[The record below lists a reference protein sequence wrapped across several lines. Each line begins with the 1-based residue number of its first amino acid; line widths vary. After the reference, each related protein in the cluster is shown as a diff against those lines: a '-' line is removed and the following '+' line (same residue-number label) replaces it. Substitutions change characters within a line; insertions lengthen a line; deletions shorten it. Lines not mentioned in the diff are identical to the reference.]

1 MSTFS
6 TQPAPIFAD
15 PAGLY
20 TGGYTSNIRHPNTA
34 RGSNQRGIIQV
45 IITTQGDTVDFQGKV
60 HPDAPWVTVKSYSAN
75 TIEEAVLMP
84 HMRVVTSAAS
94 DEIKVYITESK

>member
-1 MSTFS
+1 MSTFT
-6 TQPAPIFAD
+6 TQPEPVFAD

-20 TGGYTSNIRHPNTA
+20 TGGYISNARHPNTA

-45 IITTQGDTVDFQGKV
+45 IITSGTVDFQGKV
-60 HPDAPWVTVKSYSAN
+60 HHNAPWVTVKTYSAN

-84 HMRVVTSAAS
+84 HMRVVATDAA
-94 DEIKVYITESK
+94 KVFITESK